1 MRNEIGIME
10 DNIANMLGSQLHLEV
25 ENEGVYDYE
34 AAHLFKVG
42 GVQYLLG
49 LRLSEGREGYLMRLD
64 DLGDG
69 WWNLVD
75 IEDDAEWERAMDAS
89 AWQQH
94 TEIVHRGK

>member
-10 DNIANMLGSQLHLEV
+10 DNIENMLGSQLHLEV
-25 ENEGVYDYE
+25 ENEGVHDYD
-34 AAHLFKVG
+34 AAHLFEVG
-42 GVQYLLG
+42 GMHYLLC

-64 DLGDG
+64 NLGDG

-75 IEDDAEWERAMDAS
+75 IEDDTEWERVREAS
-89 AWQQH
+89 AWKEH